1 MEKLK
6 HVGAAMSE
14 KLTRKLQRLCK
25 KENRNKSEMIRELI
39 RRAK

>member
-1 MEKLK
+1 MQKLK
-6 HVGAAMSE
+6 HIGAAMPE

-25 KENRNKSEMIRELI
+25 KENRNKSEMLRELI